1 MCISIF
7 LFDDV
12 GWRTRHFFL
21 PPLFLLSQ
29 SLSEEIDSP
38 WWPCPDK
45 GLESVKTILQ
55 VHHIQLPVAFL
66 SIKHFSFPLF
76 LPFSSLFFTTPFFRC
91 FIMLHKDKDTRC
103 HLPSESFTFLQTKPK
118 ALFKRTTK
126 LLIQNKA
133 FLFDFLR

>member
-45 GLESVKTILQ
+45 SLESVKTILQ

-76 LPFSSLFFTTPFFRC
+76 LPFSSLFFTTPFFAVLLC
-91 FIMLHKDKDTRC
+91 YTKTKTLDVIC
-103 HLPSESFTFLQTKPK
+103 QANPSFSCKQSQKHSSNEQLNS
-118 ALFKRTTK
+118 
-126 LLIQNKA
+126 
-133 FLFDFLR
+133 